1 MLNFKP
7 YRVIMSSLTPV
18 VISGIAPSLDGIL
31 YEALSQA
38 IPSNEP
44 GVVLA
49 RLKEILL
56 FNDELGVFH
65 ASSLRF
71 GITPEQGIGATTSVR
86 CDYLSPEKLSTAMF
100 SPRIHRGVFTRVL
113 LTGGPTKR
121 RMTTRPAYSAPYLTF
136 DFVGSSEAVEI
147 LLNHAHVGVGYDFY
161 SAANGEFNNVTILPL
176 DIDTSISNEGMA
188 LRPVPVNSGLN
199 GIKGVSPLIPPYF
212 VGEKLNIVHPAPV
225 RTQLISSLLRG

>member
-1 MLNFKP
+1 
-7 YRVIMSSLTPV
+7 
-18 VISGIAPSLDGIL
+18 
-31 YEALSQA
+31 
-38 IPSNEP
+38 
-44 GVVLA
+44 
-49 RLKEILL
+49 
-56 FNDELGVFH
+56 
-65 ASSLRF
+65 
-71 GITPEQGIGATTSVR
+71 
-86 CDYLSPEKLSTAMF
+86 
-100 SPRIHRGVFTRVL
+100 
-113 LTGGPTKR
+113 
-121 RMTTRPAYSAPYLTF
+121 MTTRPAYSAPYLTF

-147 LLNHAHVGVGYDFY
+147 LLNHAHVGVGYDFF

>member
-1 MLNFKP
+1 
-7 YRVIMSSLTPV
+7 MSSLTPV

-100 SPRIHRGVFTRVL
+100 SPRIHRGVYACPPDR
-113 LTGGPTKR
+113 GPH
-121 RMTTRPAYSAPYLTF
+121 
-136 DFVGSSEAVEI
+136 E
-147 LLNHAHVGVGYDFY
+147 
-161 SAANGEFNNVTILPL
+161 
-176 DIDTSISNEGMA
+176 
-188 LRPVPVNSGLN
+188 
-199 GIKGVSPLIPPYF
+199 
-212 VGEKLNIVHPAPV
+212 EKDDNP
-225 RTQLISSLLRG
+225 SSLFCTLFNV